1 MQGNACVRALP
12 ERSGRIRYVRRNG
25 AHAVSD
31 CVVEESTI
39 AYKKEWR
46 VNTYLPDICDD
57 LLEEVEDYMAANEME
72 YLEVAVIVMSSHLKR
87 MYDESPVEN
96 GT

>member
-1 MQGNACVRALP
+1 M
-12 ERSGRIRYVRRNG
+12 
-25 AHAVSD
+25 
-31 CVVEESTI
+31 
-39 AYKKEWR
+39 
-46 VNTYLPDICDD
+46 NTYLPDICDD